1 MDARKASPDVF
12 SGPIRRSQSGGNG
25 RALGS
30 SVERFEI
37 QLSALPEPDD
47 MAAVIGDRVPGL
59 RVDEHCKS
67 LTVESEPRDQLAEQ
81 LGRERDLIAA
91 TGCGPTGASCQRP
104 MVTSNRRSTAS
115 RNRAA
120 AGLVA

>member
-1 MDARKASPDVF
+1 
-12 SGPIRRSQSGGNG
+12 
-25 RALGS
+25 
-30 SVERFEI
+30 VERFEI